1 MEKLIDIGRGP
12 ISSFLDLLLAD
23 KATKKNIIWAT
34 DTYESLGHGF
44 TDKEQMDQTLLL
56 QHADLIKPRIQ
67 KTQEAQAERTR
78 KKAEVFTPAWLCN
91 TMNNYCDEEWF
102 GRKNVFNI
110 ENDNCTWTVIEEP
123 IEFPKRKTWKQYVD
137 SRRLEITCGEA
148 PYLVSRYDVSTGE
161 LIYPLKKRIGQLD
174 RKLRIVNENTLDY
187 NEWIKW
193 TIRAFEASYGYE
205 YQGDN
210 LLIARVN
217 LLLTFIEY
225 YTDRWGYE
233 PDIKLIHLI
242 ANKIA
247 WNIWQMDGRQDTVPL
262 GKPYEKYRQ
271 LTMLETTPDM
281 SEHEEKKK
289 DVPCRVCNWRSKFS
303 LEFQEIK
310 GDLIMSNK
318 LFNYVIGN
326 PPYQEEFSSD
336 GNKTYA
342 APVYNTFMD
351 AAGDVA
357 ERVEL
362 IHPARFLFNAGST
375 PKAWNKKMLAD
386 THFKVL
392 RYEEDATKIFPNT
405 DIKVGVA
412 ITYRDSKKE
421 FGAIKVFT
429 KYDALNSV
437 LDKVIKNVGF
447 KGMDSIVITRTA
459 YRLTEKLHEDYP
471 EARYKED
478 ENGDNI
484 GKLSKGHDYDMS
496 TNIFERL
503 PDVFYDVKP
512 NDGYNYIRVFGREN
526 NQRVY
531 KYIRE
536 DYVNNPKPLF
546 KFSIVLPKA
555 NNSGEFGETLA
566 QPVLTEPGI
575 GSTETFISVGF
586 FNTEK
591 ENKNCLKYISCK
603 FARAMLGVLK
613 ITQDLT
619 PDKWKYV
626 PLQDFT
632 SNSDIDWS
640 KSVHEI
646 DLQLY
651 QKYGLSEDEI
661 DFIETH
667 VKEME

>member
-351 AAGDVA
+351 AAGDGA

-405 DIKVGVA
+405 DIKGGVA